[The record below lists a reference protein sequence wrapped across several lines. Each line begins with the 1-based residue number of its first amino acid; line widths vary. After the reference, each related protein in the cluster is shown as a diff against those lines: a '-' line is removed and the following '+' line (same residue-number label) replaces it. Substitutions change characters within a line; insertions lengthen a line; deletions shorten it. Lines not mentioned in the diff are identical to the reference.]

1 MAVTRREALTRL
13 AVAGGGT
20 VLAIGPVDDPPTEGA
35 DYGSGQTRGDRSTND
50 QRFDDPPGS
59 RMRPPAERRFA
70 VRLAA
75 SATSQRITF
84 DGKPI
89 DLVLR

>member
-1 MAVTRREALTRL
+1 MTWNEAARRFTMAL
-13 AVAGGGT
+13 A
-20 VLAIGPVDDPPTEGA
+20 
-35 DYGSGQTRGDRSTND
+35 
-50 QRFDDPPGS
+50 PGS